1 MKFLLALLLLIVA
14 SMGAALIF
22 LSGDWSVA
30 RSGQV
35 PGAPAEVH
43 AVVENLSTWPNWSY
57 WSKETDPEAS
67 FTFTGPASGPGCTWS
82 WVSEGELGSG
92 TMKVVSS
99 SVEEGMCYAIEAE
112 GMTLEGKVL
121 CVASEGGTRV
131 VFSSEGSLGG
141 AQKLMAP
148 LIDRFVGPSYE
159 SSVQGLAAYVSAN
172 AGQAASNDGAAGAD
186 PAGAPAQD

>member
-1 MKFLLALLLLIVA
+1 MKILLALLLIIVA
-14 SMGAALIF
+14 SMGAALFF
-22 LSGDWSVA
+22 LSGDWSVV
-30 RSGQV
+30 RNGQV
-35 PGAPAEVH
+35 AGAPADVH
-43 AVVENLSTWPNWSY
+43 AVVENLSTWPDWSY
-57 WSKETDPEAS
+57 WSKETDPEAT

-121 CVASEGGTRV
+121 CVPSGDGTDV
-131 VFSSEGSLGG
+131 IFSSDGTLGG

-159 SSVQGLAAYVSAN
+159 SSVQGLAAYVSAQ
-172 AGQAASNDGAAGAD
+172 AGQPAGGGEAGGD
-186 PAGAPAQD
+186 PADLPAED